1 MKLKLGYKTKG
12 EFQAANFSKL
22 AEKIVEGKAESG
34 NVTLGLERLV
44 EGLAIAYD
52 KAEEYE
58 LEEI

>member
-1 MKLKLGYKTKG
+1 MNLKLGYKTKG

-34 NVTLGLERLV
+34 NVSLGLERLV

-52 KAEEYE
+52 KAEEYQIEE
-58 LEEI
+58 L